1 MTASAK
7 RVIFYAVWSLIIIA
21 LAVDALFSITYAASP
36 SPMNAEEATSSE
48 ELMDEDG
55 AMEGMEEVLVT
66 APDEIEYLLPYPGIL
81 PDHPLYP
88 LKLMRDR
95 LLDFLI
101 RDPLKR
107 LEFNLLMAD
116 KRLNMGIFLTE
127 KAKYELA
134 EETVSKGEKYFVKA
148 IDNLY
153 QVKEQNRE
161 VRNELV
167 EKFKTAN
174 AKHEEVINQLIE
186 RSPENVQNGYAD
198 SLRTMT
204 ESRDRI
210 DGFSN

>member
-1 MTASAK
+1 
-7 RVIFYAVWSLIIIA
+7 
-21 LAVDALFSITYAASP
+21 
-36 SPMNAEEATSSE
+36 
-48 ELMDEDG
+48 
-55 AMEGMEEVLVT
+55 
-66 APDEIEYLLPYPGIL
+66 
-81 PDHPLYP
+81 
-88 LKLMRDR
+88 
-95 LLDFLI
+95 
-101 RDPLKR
+101 
-107 LEFNLLMAD
+107 MAD